1 MAEPFK
7 HRIDRRAVE
16 RIAAAITLTAFDRA
30 AFIADAD
37 RLDALELKARVTH
50 IADAL
55 ARHLPPFPDA
65 LPALLGAL
73 GDPVPT
79 EAPDA
84 DADDSGLR
92 GFIAWPILRYV
103 ARHGLDHPAAALPAL
118 GEMTSRFSAEFAVR
132 PYLVRHPDAAW
143 EAVRGWAASDDP
155 HRRRLASEGT
165 RPRLPWGERLTA
177 SIADPRRGLAVIE
190 ALRDD
195 PEEYVR
201 RSVAN
206 HLNDVSKDHPERVLE
221 IAARWKIDASPA
233 RERLVRHALRTLVKA
248 ADARALALVDC
259 PPADVQ
265 VEGLRGAAAVRIGE
279 KLPFTLTLCN
289 REDRPAKVRVDY
301 LMHHVKAN
309 GSRRPK
315 AFHLVDTTLAPGER
329 RALGRSHDF
338 RVVTTRRLHPGVH
351 RVEVRVNGAV
361 GDGFDFTLMP

>member
-16 RIAAAITLTAFDRA
+16 RIAAAIGLPGFDRA

-55 ARHLPPFPDA
+55 ARHLPPFPAA
-65 LPALLGAL
+65 LPALIGAL
-73 GDPVPT
+73 GEPVPI

-92 GFIAWPILRYV
+92 GFGAWPLLRYV
-103 ARHGLDHPAAALPAL
+103 ARHGLDHPDAALAAL
-118 GEMTSRFSAEFAVR
+118 GAMTSRFSAEFAVR
-132 PYLVRHPDAAW
+132 PYLARHPDAAW
-143 EAVRGWAASDDP
+143 AAVQDWAASADP

-177 SIADPRRGLAVIE
+177 SVADPSRGLAVIE
-190 ALRDD
+190 TLRDD

-206 HLNDVSKDHPERVLE
+206 HLNDVSKDHPDRVIE
-221 IAARWKIDASPA
+221 IATRWKQGASPA
-233 RERLVRHALRTLVKA
+233 RARLVRHALRTLVKA

-259 PPADVQ
+259 PPADVR
-265 VEGLRGAAAVRIGE
+265 VEALRGADAVRIGE

-289 REDRPAKVRVDY
+289 GEESPAKVRVDY

-315 AFHLVDTTLAPGER
+315 AFHLADTTLAPGER
-329 RALGRSHDF
+329 RALSRNHDF
-338 RVVTTRRLHPGVH
+338 RVVTTRRLHPGLH
-351 RVEVRVNGAV
+351 RIEVRVNGQV
-361 GDGFDFTLMP
+361 SDGFDFTLMP